1 MRRPNGTGSITELK
15 GNRRNKYMVRKTV
28 GMEVDHENERV
39 VQKQVVIGY
48 ASTKKEAMQILE
60 NYNDC
65 IPR

>member
-48 ASTKKEAMQILE
+48 ASTKKEAMQI
-60 NYNDC
+60 
-65 IPR
+65 